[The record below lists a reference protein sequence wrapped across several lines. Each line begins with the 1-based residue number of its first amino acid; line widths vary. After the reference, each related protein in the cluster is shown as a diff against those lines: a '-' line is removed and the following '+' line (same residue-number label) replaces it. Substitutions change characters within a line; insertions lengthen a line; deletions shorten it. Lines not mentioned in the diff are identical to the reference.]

1 MHSHT
6 GRNSKRNS
14 ALPGVALLWAG
25 LVLAVFGVSRAT
37 AAPFAYVANSNSGT
51 VSVID
56 TATHKVVGMPMELVG
71 RGTDAV
77 AVTPDGTHVYVGS
90 TSGIVSVI
98 DTATNTVVARVS
110 LVDRPQGIAISP
122 DGTRAYVSIFPR
134 FVAVIDTTAN
144 PPKVIMTLNLGDT
157 SGGAIAVSPDGKKV
171 YVGCHGLGVLDTAT
185 NMVVAVPIPVGGTV
199 GGLAVAPDGL
209 PVYATYIAEASEGVL
224 VIDPTTNP
232 LGVQTIVV
240 GNAPGGI
247 AAAPDGTHVRLYPR
261 CFSPYGI
268 AVDPGG
274 SLLYVATPALGT
286 VSAFYIPTRRRIGVP
301 IRVGVRPQGS
311 TKPHPGEGPDGRP
324 ASPPALPQQPAADF
338 AVRAARRTPPERCAG
353 HPPREPRHSHRA

>member
-1 MHSHT
+1 
-6 GRNSKRNS
+6 
-14 ALPGVALLWAG
+14 
-25 LVLAVFGVSRAT
+25 
-37 AAPFAYVANSNSGT
+37 
-51 VSVID
+51 
-56 TATHKVVGMPMELVG
+56 
-71 RGTDAV
+71 
-77 AVTPDGTHVYVGS
+77 
-90 TSGIVSVI
+90 
-98 DTATNTVVARVS
+98 
-110 LVDRPQGIAISP
+110 
-122 DGTRAYVSIFPR
+122 
-134 FVAVIDTTAN
+134 
-144 PPKVIMTLNLGDT
+144 
-157 SGGAIAVSPDGKKV
+157 
-171 YVGCHGLGVLDTAT
+171 
-185 NMVVAVPIPVGGTV
+185 MVVAVPIPVGGTV